1 MHQFFEW
8 NIDTVRQV
16 PNAVSHCADPRGLG
30 PSATHAGGLE
40 WRVWFAIK
48 EEAEKAAQT

>member
-8 NIDTVRQV
+8 NIDTVRQA
-16 PNAVSHCADPRGLG
+16 PNAVRHCAGLRGQG
-30 PSATHAGGLE
+30 PSAAHAGSLE